1 MNLHASQP
9 EIDAL
14 EDVLRR
20 AASGEGVVATKVA
33 LAWHLRQRD
42 SGRTLQLVQDVMPVV
57 RASRASTHGDAIASC
72 HARAA
77 LAAAEASA
85 LYGEVVEAERCLV
98 DARANLNP
106 TWDPQAE
113 GDAWLVESLVARTR
127 GQVERSLAALR
138 QAVKCFARTKE
149 TERLGVA
156 RAWIAFE
163 LAATGPEGT
172 EPEEAHPGP
181 CDAATDLGDAAAD
194 RGDVTASRGHA
205 AADRGDVT
213 GARDAILV
221 AARAVALSC
230 RNPAAATRAFSAAGD
245 LAHARGLVWL
255 EVSCLLETGAVIHEL
270 GDYDRAARCFDAA
283 ALRARATGWPT
294 LIVTCDTHFGAL
306 LCDLGAFDESQ
317 RTLEAAIETLSA
329 RPRGPL
335 LANAHAALARTLLA
349 TRRTAEASAQMDA
362 AMALFRAADG
372 PRDLAANLIL
382 HARVLAAA
390 MQPGRAVDVLA
401 EAEALVESR
410 GLESMR
416 VGLHQAQADLHHRFT
431 LPPPPRMMLPSAA
444 LHFAEA
450 ALAQGQRLT
459 GWSARATLLDFLAE
473 RWAGTGDHERA
484 YAYARRALAAK
495 ERETAQKMSYPLALL
510 RVRRH
515 AEVRAGPDTTRASN
529 DRDAA
534 RDPDRPA
541 AGFARHASR
550 PH

>member
-1 MNLHASQP
+1 MNLHASQS

-20 AASGEGVVATKVA
+20 AASGEGIVATKVA

-113 GDAWLVESLVARTR
+113 GDAWLVESLIARAR

-138 QAVKCFARTKE
+138 QAAKCFARAKD
-149 TERLGVA
+149 TERLEVA

-163 LAATGPEGT
+163 RASTGPERI
-172 EPEEAHPGP
+172 EPQEASPER
-181 CDAATDLGDAAAD
+181 GDAPPD
-194 RGDVTASRGHA
+194 H
-205 AADRGDVT
+205 VT
-213 GARDAILV
+213 GARDAILA
-221 AARAVALSC
+221 AARAVVLSC

-294 LIVTCDTHFGAL
+294 LVVTCDTHFGAL
-306 LCDLGAFDESQ
+306 LCDLGAFDESR

-349 TRRTAEASAQMDA
+349 TCRTAEATAQMDA
-362 AMALFRAADG
+362 AMALFRAAG
-372 PRDLAANLIL
+372 GSRDLAANLIL

-431 LPPPPRMMLPSAA
+431 LPAPPRMTLPSSP

-473 RWAGTGDHERA
+473 RWADTGDHERA

-515 AEVRAGPDTTRASN
+515 AEVRAGPDTPLASN
-529 DRDAA
+529 ARDTA
-534 RDPDRPA
+534 RDPGRPA
-541 AGFARHASR
+541 NRFARHASR

>member
-1 MNLHASQP
+1 MNLHASQS

-20 AASGEGVVATKVA
+20 AASGEGVVAAKVA

-57 RASRASTHGDAIASC
+57 RASRSTTHGDAVASC

-113 GDAWLVESLVARTR
+113 GDAWLVESLLARTR
-127 GQVERSLAALR
+127 GQAERSLAALR
-138 QAVKCFARTKE
+138 QAVKCFTRADE
-149 TERLGVA
+149 AERLDVA
-156 RAWIAFE
+156 QAWIAFE
-163 LAATGPEGT
+163 RATTGPERV
-172 EPEEAHPGP
+172 EP
-181 CDAATDLGDAAAD
+181 GDATPE
-194 RGDVTASRGHA
+194 RGDAV
-205 AADRGDVT
+205 

-221 AARAVALSC
+221 AARAVTLSS
-230 RNPAAATRAFSAAGD
+230 RNPAAATRAFAAAGD
-245 LAHARGLVWL
+245 VAQARGLVWL
-255 EVSCLLETGAVIHEL
+255 EVTCQLETGAVIHEL

-317 RTLEAAIETLSA
+317 QTLEAAIESLSA

-362 AMALFRAADG
+362 AMALFRAADS

-390 MQPGRAVDVLA
+390 VQPGRAVDALA
-401 EAEALVESR
+401 EAQALVETR
-410 GLESMR
+410 GFESMR
-416 VGLHQAQADLHHRFT
+416 VRLHQAQADLHHRFT
-431 LPPPPRMMLPSAA
+431 LASPADMRLPSAS
-444 LHFAEA
+444 LHFAES
-450 ALAQGQRLT
+450 ALVHGQRLT
-459 GWSARATLLDFLAE
+459 GWSPRATLLDFLAE
-473 RWAGTGDHERA
+473 RWAETGDHERA
-484 YAYARRALAAK
+484 YAYARRALVAK

-515 AEVRAGPDTTRASN
+515 AEVRAGPETSTAFN

-534 RDPDRPA
+534 SHPA
-541 AGFARHASR
+541 RFALAAPRTH
-550 PH
+550 